1 MTKRD
6 EKKRKNGKTAGT
18 EISKEGWTEKKDGR
32 NRDLRKRLKGGGEKR
47 NRTNRGGFKLNRS
60 YD

>member
-32 NRDLRKRLKGGGEKR
+32 NRDLRKRLKVGGRKEKQD
-47 NRTNRGGFKLNRS
+47 K
-60 YD
+60 